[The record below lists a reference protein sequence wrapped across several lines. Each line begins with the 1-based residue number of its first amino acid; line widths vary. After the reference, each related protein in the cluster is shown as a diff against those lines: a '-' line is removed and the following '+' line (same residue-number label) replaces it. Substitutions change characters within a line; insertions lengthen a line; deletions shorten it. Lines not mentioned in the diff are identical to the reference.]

1 MIASCLCKCSLYPSG
16 RLDKGGPASR
26 LLNSRPQGGL
36 NRRQSVHNFPPDMST
51 PPRDTAAMN
60 LALSAFA
67 AMDRRSRDIFR
78 EIVQSYLDTGEP
90 VGSRTI
96 SRRGV
101 ALSPASIRNVMSDL
115 TELGLIDSPHTSA
128 GRIPTHAGLRV
139 FVDSLL
145 QLGEPGEAD
154 KRQIESRL
162 AGSGRRMGD
171 VLSEASELLSG
182 LVGGAGL
189 VSTPTAD
196 APIRHIEF
204 VRISSEQALAV
215 IVTETGDV
223 ENRILALPP
232 GLPASALVE
241 AGNYLNART
250 KGKSLAEA
258 RETVLGEIR
267 SRRALLD
274 QTAARLVEDGLA
286 QWSGEDPQRGRSLIV
301 RGRANLLDD
310 PRASEDLDRVRDLF
324 AELERSE
331 NLLNVLDTAR
341 DAAGVRLFIGA
352 ENPLFSLS
360 GSAMIVAPYMDG
372 NRKIVGA
379 LGVIGPTRLNYAR
392 VIPMVDYTA
401 QVVGRLLGG
410 SRIPSG
416 KRE

>member
-1 MIASCLCKCSLYPSG
+1 MATTPRNTFGASSAP
-16 RLDKGGPASR
+16 
-26 LLNSRPQGGL
+26 NS
-36 NRRQSVHNFPPDMST
+36 
-51 PPRDTAAMN
+51 
-60 LALSAFA
+60 ALSAFA
-67 AMDRRSRDIFR
+67 AMDKRSRDIFR

-101 ALSPASIRNVMSDL
+101 ALSPASIRNIMSDL
-115 TELGLIDSPHTSA
+115 AEMGLIDSPHTSA
-128 GRIPTHAGLRV
+128 GRVPTHAGLRM

-154 KRQIESRL
+154 KRTIETRL
-162 AGSGRRMGD
+162 AGSGRRMEN
-171 VLSEASELLSG
+171 VLSEASDLLSG

-189 VSTPTAD
+189 VSTPAAD

-215 IVTETGDV
+215 IVAESGDV
-223 ENRILALPP
+223 ENRVLALPP
-232 GLPASALVE
+232 GLPASSLIE
-241 AGNYLNART
+241 AGNYLNARM
-250 KGKSLAEA
+250 KGRTLAEA
-258 RETVLGEIR
+258 REAVLDEVR
-267 SRRALLD
+267 SRKALLD
-274 QTAARLVEDGLA
+274 QTAAKLVEDGLA
-286 QWSGEDPQRGRSLIV
+286 QWSGEDPARGRSLIV

-310 PRASEDLDRVRDLF
+310 PRAGEDLDRVRDLF
-324 AELERSE
+324 AELEKSE
-331 NLLNVLDTAR
+331 NLLNVLDTASV
-341 DAAGVRLFIGA
+341 AEGVRLFIGS

-410 SRIPSG
+410 ARSTPG

>member
-1 MIASCLCKCSLYPSG
+1 MTTTPRNPFGASSAP
-16 RLDKGGPASR
+16 
-26 LLNSRPQGGL
+26 NS
-36 NRRQSVHNFPPDMST
+36 
-51 PPRDTAAMN
+51 
-60 LALSAFA
+60 ALSAFA
-67 AMDRRSRDIFR
+67 AMDKRSRDIFR

-101 ALSPASIRNVMSDL
+101 ALSPASIRNIMSDL
-115 TELGLIDSPHTSA
+115 AEMGLIDSPHTSA
-128 GRIPTHAGLRV
+128 GRVPTHAGLRM

-154 KRQIESRL
+154 KHTIETRL
-162 AGSGRRMGD
+162 AGSGRRMEN
-171 VLSEASELLSG
+171 VLSEASDLLSG

-189 VSTPTAD
+189 VSTPAAD

-215 IVTETGDV
+215 IVAESGDV
-223 ENRILALPP
+223 ENRVLALPP
-232 GLPASALVE
+232 GLPASSLIE
-241 AGNYLNART
+241 AGNYLNARM
-250 KGKSLAEA
+250 KGRTLAEA
-258 RETVLGEIR
+258 REAVLDEVR
-267 SRRALLD
+267 SRKALLD
-274 QTAARLVEDGLA
+274 QTAAKLVEDGLA
-286 QWSGEDPQRGRSLIV
+286 QWSGEDPARGRSLIV

-310 PRASEDLDRVRDLF
+310 PRAGEDLDRVRDLF
-324 AELERSE
+324 AELEKSE
-331 NLLNVLDTAR
+331 NLLNVLDTASV
-341 DAAGVRLFIGA
+341 AEGVRLFIGS

-410 SRIPSG
+410 ARSTPG

>member
-1 MIASCLCKCSLYPSG
+1 MTASQRPPSG
-16 RLDKGGPASR
+16 NEAS
-26 LLNSRPQGGL
+26 
-36 NRRQSVHNFPPDMST
+36 
-51 PPRDTAAMN
+51 AAT
-60 LALSAFA
+60 FA

-101 ALSPASIRNVMSDL
+101 ALSPASIRNIMSDL
-115 TELGLIDSPHTSA
+115 AEMGLIDSPHTSA
-128 GRIPTHAGLRV
+128 GRIPTHAGLRM

-145 QLGEPGEAD
+145 QLGDPAEDD
-154 KRQIESRL
+154 KRAIESRL
-162 AGSGRRMGD
+162 GGSGRRLEN

-189 VSTPTAD
+189 VSTPAAD
-196 APIRHIEF
+196 TPIRHVEF

-215 IVTETGDV
+215 IVAESGDV
-223 ENRILALPP
+223 ENRVLALPP

-241 AGNYLNART
+241 AGNYLNARM
-250 KGKSLAEA
+250 KGRTLAEA
-258 RETVLGEIR
+258 RDLVLGDIR
-267 SRRALLD
+267 SRRAALD
-274 QTAARLVEDGLA
+274 AAAARLVEDGLA
-286 QWSGEDPQRGRSLIV
+286 QWSGEDPGRGRSLIV
-301 RGRANLLDD
+301 RGRANLLEDA
-310 PRASEDLDRVRDLF
+310 RAAEDLNRVRDLF

-341 DAAGVRLFIGA
+341 EAEGVRLFIGS

-372 NRKIVGA
+372 ERRIVGA

-401 QVVGRLLGG
+401 QVVGRLLGEG
-410 SRIPSG
+410 RPMTAKKETAA

>member
-1 MIASCLCKCSLYPSG
+1 MTTTPRNPFGASSAP
-16 RLDKGGPASR
+16 
-26 LLNSRPQGGL
+26 NS
-36 NRRQSVHNFPPDMST
+36 
-51 PPRDTAAMN
+51 
-60 LALSAFA
+60 ALSAFA
-67 AMDRRSRDIFR
+67 AMDKRSRDIFR

-101 ALSPASIRNVMSDL
+101 ALSPASIRNIMSDL
-115 TELGLIDSPHTSA
+115 AEMGLIDSPHTSA
-128 GRIPTHAGLRV
+128 GRVPTHAGLRM

-154 KRQIESRL
+154 KRTIETRL
-162 AGSGRRMGD
+162 AGSGRRMEN
-171 VLSEASELLSG
+171 VLSEASDLLSG

-189 VSTPTAD
+189 VSTPAAD

-215 IVTETGDV
+215 IVAESGDV
-223 ENRILALPP
+223 ENRVLALPP
-232 GLPASALVE
+232 GLPASSLIE
-241 AGNYLNART
+241 AGNYLNARM
-250 KGKSLAEA
+250 KGRTLAEA
-258 RETVLGEIR
+258 REAVLDEVR
-267 SRRALLD
+267 SRKALLD
-274 QTAARLVEDGLA
+274 QTAAKLVEDGLA
-286 QWSGEDPQRGRSLIV
+286 QWSGEDPARGRSLIV

-310 PRASEDLDRVRDLF
+310 PRAGEDLDRVRDLF
-324 AELERSE
+324 AELEKSE
-331 NLLNVLDTAR
+331 NLLNVLDTASV
-341 DAAGVRLFIGA
+341 AEGVRLFIGS

-410 SRIPSG
+410 ARSTPG

>member
-1 MIASCLCKCSLYPSG
+1 MTTTPRNPLGASSAPKS
-16 RLDKGGPASR
+16 
-26 LLNSRPQGGL
+26 
-36 NRRQSVHNFPPDMST
+36 
-51 PPRDTAAMN
+51 
-60 LALSAFA
+60 ALSAFA
-67 AMDRRSRDIFR
+67 AMDKRSRDIFR

-101 ALSPASIRNVMSDL
+101 SLSPASIRNVMSDL
-115 TELGLIDSPHTSA
+115 AEMGLIDSPHTSA
-128 GRIPTHAGLRV
+128 GRVPTHAGLRM

-154 KRQIESRL
+154 KRTIETRL
-162 AGSGRRMGD
+162 AGSGRRMEN
-171 VLSEASELLSG
+171 VLSEASDLLSG

-189 VSTPTAD
+189 VSTPAAD

-215 IVTETGDV
+215 IVAESGDV
-223 ENRILALPP
+223 ENRVLALPP
-232 GLPASALVE
+232 GLPASSLIE
-241 AGNYLNART
+241 AGNYLNARM
-250 KGKSLAEA
+250 KGRTLAEA
-258 RETVLGEIR
+258 REAVLDEVR
-267 SRRALLD
+267 SRKALLD
-274 QTAARLVEDGLA
+274 QTAAKLVEDGLA
-286 QWSGEDPQRGRSLIV
+286 QWSGEDPARGRSLIV

-310 PRASEDLDRVRDLF
+310 PRAGEDLDRVRDLF
-324 AELERSE
+324 AELEKSE
-331 NLLNVLDTAR
+331 NLLNVLDTASV
-341 DAAGVRLFIGA
+341 AEGVRLFIGS

-410 SRIPSG
+410 GRPATG

>member
-1 MIASCLCKCSLYPSG
+1 MTANPRQPAGPSS
-16 RLDKGGPASR
+16 A
-26 LLNSRPQGGL
+26 
-36 NRRQSVHNFPPDMST
+36 V
-51 PPRDTAAMN
+51 
-60 LALSAFA
+60 SAFS

-78 EIVQSYLDTGEP
+78 EIVQAYLDTGEP

-101 ALSPASIRNVMSDL
+101 ALSPASIRNIMSDL
-115 TELGLIDSPHTSA
+115 AEMGLIDSPHTSA
-128 GRIPTHAGLRV
+128 GRVPTHAGLRI

-145 QLGEPGEAD
+145 QLGEPGEDD
-154 KRQIESRL
+154 KRSIESRL
-162 AGSGRRMGD
+162 AGSGRRMEN
-171 VLSEASELLSG
+171 VLAEASELLSG

-196 APIRHIEF
+196 TPVRHVEF

-215 IVTETGDV
+215 IVAESGEV
-223 ENRILALPP
+223 ENRVLSLPP
-232 GLPASALVE
+232 GLPASALTE
-241 AGNYLNART
+241 AGNYLNARM
-250 KGKSLAEA
+250 KGKTLAEA
-258 RETVLGEIR
+258 RETVLGEVR

-286 QWSGEDPQRGRSLIV
+286 QWSGEDPARGRSLIV

-310 PRASEDLDRVRDLF
+310 PRAAEDLDRVRDLF

-341 DAAGVRLFIGA
+341 EADGVRLFIGS

-360 GSAMIVAPYMDG
+360 GSAMIVAPYM
-372 NRKIVGA
+372 NAERKIVGA

-401 QVVGRLLGG
+401 QVVGRLLGDA
-410 SRIPSG
+410 RPAA
-416 KRE
+416 KRD